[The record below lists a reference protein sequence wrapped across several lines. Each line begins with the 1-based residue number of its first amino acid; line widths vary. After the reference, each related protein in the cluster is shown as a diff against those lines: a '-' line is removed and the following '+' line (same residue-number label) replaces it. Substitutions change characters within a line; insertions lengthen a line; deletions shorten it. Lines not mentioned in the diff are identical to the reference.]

1 MTRDYFT
8 EDPIQ
13 TPIAIAELGIPGVAR
28 PTLPA
33 QIDTGCR
40 SDLLSVDGTPV
51 STRIV
56 GDQASAVELRA
67 LDLEPCAP
75 ASGGIALAAGQHLVR
90 SADGRSTGLD
100 VDSLTLASA
109 AGGQPLPLGAGGSVT
124 PPATKAAP
132 TVKVLDNGRT
142 KMHLRV
148 TGADAPFWLVL
159 GQSQNAGWRATVDGK
174 DLGESTLVDGYAN
187 GWRVTPHSAGKSI
200 DVTLEWVPQRVVW
213 GALAI
218 SGLTLLVC
226 LALAFG
232 LRRRRSRGTAKAP
245 VAADDA
251 TLVSFRASPDGAR
264 AGPGPLGR
272 FALIAGTATV
282 ALSGFVIARWWVGLI
297 AAAAFALAAA
307 RPRLRWILGVGA
319 LAAVVAVTTFIIVQQ
334 LRNGYEQLLE
344 WPSYFNRVN
353 MIGWL
358 AGYLSGPASTRILQR
373 RADSGP
379 GDRDQADEML
389 PAGKPDA
396 AVMPS

>member
-1 MTRDYFT
+1 M
-8 EDPIQ
+8 
-13 TPIAIAELGIPGVAR
+13 AR

-56 GDQASAVELRA
+56 GDQASAVEQRA

-75 ASGGIALAAGQHLVR
+75 ASGGVTLAAGQHLVR

-218 SGLTLLVC
+218 SGITLLVC

-251 TLVSFRASPDGAR
+251 TLASFRASPDGAR
-264 AGPGPLGR
+264 AGPGPLSR
-272 FALIAGTATV
+272 FALVAGTATV
-282 ALSGFVIARWWVGLI
+282 ALSGFVVARWWVGLI
-297 AAAAFALAAA
+297 AAAAFARGGAPAPALDPRRRCTRSRRRRGDVHHRAAAAQRLRAAA
-307 RPRLRWILGVGA
+307 RMAELLQPGEHDRLVGCGAARSRRAARDPPAPRR
-319 LAAVVAVTTFIIVQQ
+319 TQVQETGI
-334 LRNGYEQLLE
+334 R
-344 WPSYFNRVN
+344 PTRCFR
-353 MIGWL
+353 
-358 AGYLSGPASTRILQR
+358 PASPTPR
-373 RADSGP
+373 
-379 GDRDQADEML
+379 
-389 PAGKPDA
+389 
-396 AVMPS
+396 